1 MLAKLK
7 FSIKCIILHSAVG
20 AAALN
25 DKLYVCGGYNG
36 INSLNTVEC
45 YLPEKDEWYIITSM
59 QKHRSAGGLIA
70 YKDHI
75 YALGGH
81 DGLSIFDSVC
91 ILQRNID
98 TILSSSHVLFDIK
111 ILIHFCFSNY

>member
-1 MLAKLK
+1 MRTV
-7 FSIKCIILHSAVG
+7 FNEMFFCSAVG

-45 YLPEKDEWYIITSM
+45 YLPERDEWHIITSM

-70 YKDHI
+70 YKDHV

-91 ILQRNID
+91 ILE
-98 TILSSSHVLFDIK
+98 F
-111 ILIHFCFSNY
+111 